1 MVDKIREL
9 FSLTGKSLFS
19 LEKECGFGNGTIN
32 KWDKSSP
39 SIDRVSKVAAALGV
53 TVGDILG
60 EKNTAPISEDGKA
73 EILSIF
79 DSLSLDRRSKLIEL
93 ARLYLADQRKSEE
106 MK

>member
-1 MVDKIREL
+1 MR
-9 FSLTGKSLFS
+9 
-19 LEKECGFGNGTIN
+19 FGNGTIN

-39 SIDRVSKVAAALGV
+39 SIDVCLKSQRRSEL
-53 TVGDILG
+53 TVRRYFGR
-60 EKNTAPISEDGKA
+60 KKYRPISEDGKA